1 MAHQPGRGRS
11 LAAPQFPEDDGS
23 ADPTLRALLADPAVP
38 ARVKARALRSARLLA
53 PVVAVLDA
61 VGAAGEEKDSHMA
74 VVSVLNEAGEAALLA
89 FTGVDSLGAWDPAA
103 RPVPA
108 LGRDLADAARAEGA
122 RGIVVD
128 LVGPARLVL
137 ADDALAALAGDLDL
151 ARAEAVVAAALAPLT
166 ADGWVGVDVADGSAG
181 PAADVVVHLST
192 RGHPDGRGPQD
203 LARQAAALLA
213 DRADLAAA
221 APGGVGV
228 VLAE

>member
-11 LAAPQFPEDDGS
+11 LAQPAFPDDDGA
-23 ADPTLRALLADPAVP
+23 ADPDVRALLADATLPP
-38 ARVKARALRSARLLA
+38 RVKARALREVRLLA

-61 VGAAGEEKDSHMA
+61 ASEGGEEKDSHMA
-74 VVSVLNEAGEAALLA
+74 VVSVLNTEGEAALLA
-89 FTGVDSLGAWDPAA
+89 FSGIDSLAAWDPAA

-108 LGRDLADAARAEGA
+108 RGRDLADAARAEGA

-128 LVGPARLVL
+128 LAGPARVVL

-151 ARAEAVVAAALAPLT
+151 DRARAVVGAALAPLT
-166 ADGWVGVDVADGSAG
+166 SDGWVEVSVADGSAG
-181 PAADVVVHLST
+181 PAADVVVRLAT
-192 RGHPDGRGPQD
+192 RGHPDGRAPQD

-228 VLAE
+228 VLAD